1 LKKAIKSIENYSY
14 DDSFDNSKIIYVFLK
29 DRFQLSNANL
39 DTRSISDLLKNFI
52 PKDLLNELIELVK
65 ICDRMSYGFA
75 SLGDKKIVSQNIS
88 KILKKIDET
97 C

>member
-1 LKKAIKSIENYSY
+1 M
-14 DDSFDNSKIIYVFLK
+14 
-29 DRFQLSNANL
+29 
-39 DTRSISDLLKNFI
+39 SISDLLKDFI
-52 PKDLLNELIELVK
+52 PKELLNELIEVVK

-75 SLGDKKIVSQNIS
+75 SIDDKKIVSQNIS